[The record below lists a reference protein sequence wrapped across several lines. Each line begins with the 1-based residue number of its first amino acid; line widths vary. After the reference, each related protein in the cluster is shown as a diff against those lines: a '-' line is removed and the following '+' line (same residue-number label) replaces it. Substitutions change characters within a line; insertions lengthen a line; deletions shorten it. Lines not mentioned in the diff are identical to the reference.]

1 MDFVILFACLV
12 IFLACSEVCQLRTF
26 DSSAEFMK
34 KLQKGHK
41 QSCVQIKNNY
51 IKYGTILSSSF
62 LALFSD
68 LSLPDPLP

>member
-1 MDFVILFACLV
+1 
-12 IFLACSEVCQLRTF
+12 
-26 DSSAEFMK
+26 MK